1 MEGRRKLRND
11 SAHRNIDSQRLGSQ
25 NGRLTEDC
33 REVKTLEPERRRGQ
47 EILTTR
53 SSGRST
59 PLLLAPAEG
68 WGTLWAVLRA
78 FSPLF
83 HSIIGKL

>member
-33 REVKTLEPERRRGQ
+33 REVKMLEPERRQ

-53 SSGRST
+53 SS

-68 WGTLWAVLRA
+68 WGA
-78 FSPLF
+78 
-83 HSIIGKL
+83 H